1 MMLRVVD
8 ITMKLRTW
16 KYYIS
21 QGFRGVFKN
30 GLMSAASIIIVSACV
45 FTVILSLSIMVN
57 VDYVLNQI
65 ESNVGVTVFLGNK
78 PTDAQVKVLQKKI
91 EEMPNVTKVTYI
103 SQQGALEKAKKM
115 WDTDTLDGLKEDNP
129 FPRSLDVQV
138 SGISHQKDVIARI
151 TKLQQEFENQ
161 IVNGEVETVA
171 ETTTID
177 PAQAAKAAVNNAVKE
192 AGSQPTTT
200 KTALLDKLTGTVEVQ
215 AEGTSATPV
224 TEGLPTPATIQQENN
239 EPVTVNNAPKI
250 GDADYEY
257 QGIESIRH
265 AQQLTDTLMAI
276 DAIFKIVSVVIIAIL
291 AIISIGIIMNTIKL
305 TVFIRKNEIGIMKY
319 VGATDWFIRWPFIV
333 EGVII
338 GLIGA
343 AIPSVIS
350 WLSYDRIVDYF
361 NTHISVLN
369 TLVSLK
375 SGSEIFIV
383 TIPVALLVGA
393 LLGAVGSIT
402 SVRKH
407 LRLSKV
413 CRHNGVFFGGIV
425 IFLCLLFSPLVM
437 E

>member
-402 SVRKH
+402 SVRTH
-407 LRLSKV
+407 LRV
-413 CRHNGVFFGGIV
+413 
-425 IFLCLLFSPLVM
+425 
-437 E
+437 

>member
-1 MMLRVVD
+1 MTLRVVD

-57 VDYVLNQI
+57 VDYVLSQI

-215 AEGTSATPV
+215 AEGPSATPV

-407 LRLSKV
+407 LRV
-413 CRHNGVFFGGIV
+413 
-425 IFLCLLFSPLVM
+425 
-437 E
+437 

>member
-1 MMLRVVD
+1 
-8 ITMKLRTW
+8 MKLRTW

-192 AGSQPTTT
+192 AGSQTTTT

-407 LRLSKV
+407 LRV
-413 CRHNGVFFGGIV
+413 
-425 IFLCLLFSPLVM
+425 
-437 E
+437 

>member
-1 MMLRVVD
+1 MTLRVVD

-57 VDYVLNQI
+57 VDYVLSQI

-239 EPVTVNNAPKI
+239 APKI

-407 LRLSKV
+407 LRV
-413 CRHNGVFFGGIV
+413 
-425 IFLCLLFSPLVM
+425 
-437 E
+437 

>member
-1 MMLRVVD
+1 
-8 ITMKLRTW
+8 MKLRTW

-78 PTDAQVKVLQKKI
+78 PKDAKVKVLQKKI

-239 EPVTVNNAPKI
+239 EPVTVNNVPKI

-407 LRLSKV
+407 LRV
-413 CRHNGVFFGGIV
+413 
-425 IFLCLLFSPLVM
+425 
-437 E
+437 

>member
-1 MMLRVVD
+1 
-8 ITMKLRTW
+8 MKLRTW

-57 VDYVLNQI
+57 VDYVLSQI

-161 IVNGEVETVA
+161 IVNGKVETVA

-200 KTALLDKLTGTVEVQ
+200 KPALLDKLTGTVEVQ

-369 TLVSLK
+369 TLMSLK
-375 SGSEIFIV
+375 SGSEIFVV

-407 LRLSKV
+407 LRV
-413 CRHNGVFFGGIV
+413 
-425 IFLCLLFSPLVM
+425 
-437 E
+437 

>member
-1 MMLRVVD
+1 MTLRVVD

-369 TLVSLK
+369 TLMSLK

-407 LRLSKV
+407 LRV
-413 CRHNGVFFGGIV
+413 
-425 IFLCLLFSPLVM
+425 
-437 E
+437 

>member
-338 GLIGA
+338 GLIGD

-407 LRLSKV
+407 LRV
-413 CRHNGVFFGGIV
+413 
-425 IFLCLLFSPLVM
+425 
-437 E
+437 

>member
-257 QGIESIRH
+257 QGTESIRH

-407 LRLSKV
+407 LRV
-413 CRHNGVFFGGIV
+413 
-425 IFLCLLFSPLVM
+425 
-437 E
+437 

>member
-1 MMLRVVD
+1 
-8 ITMKLRTW
+8 MKLRTW

-239 EPVTVNNAPKI
+239 EPVTVNNASKI

-361 NTHISVLN
+361 NTHISV
-369 TLVSLK
+369 SL
-375 SGSEIFIV
+375 
-383 TIPVALLVGA
+383 
-393 LLGAVGSIT
+393 
-402 SVRKH
+402 
-407 LRLSKV
+407 
-413 CRHNGVFFGGIV
+413 
-425 IFLCLLFSPLVM
+425 
-437 E
+437 

>member
-1 MMLRVVD
+1 MTLRVVD

-57 VDYVLNQI
+57 VDYVLSQI

-224 TEGLPTPATIQQENN
+224 TEGLPTLATIQQENN

-407 LRLSKV
+407 LRV
-413 CRHNGVFFGGIV
+413 
-425 IFLCLLFSPLVM
+425 
-437 E
+437 

>member
-1 MMLRVVD
+1 MTLRVVD

-57 VDYVLNQI
+57 VDYVLSQI

-78 PTDAQVKVLQKKI
+78 PTDAHVKVLQKKI

-407 LRLSKV
+407 LRV
-413 CRHNGVFFGGIV
+413 
-425 IFLCLLFSPLVM
+425 
-437 E
+437 

>member
-45 FTVILSLSIMVN
+45 FTVILSLSIMAN

-407 LRLSKV
+407 LRV
-413 CRHNGVFFGGIV
+413 
-425 IFLCLLFSPLVM
+425 
-437 E
+437 

>member
-1 MMLRVVD
+1 
-8 ITMKLRTW
+8 MKLRTW

-192 AGSQPTTT
+192 AGPQPTTT

-407 LRLSKV
+407 LRV
-413 CRHNGVFFGGIV
+413 
-425 IFLCLLFSPLVM
+425 
-437 E
+437 

>member
-1 MMLRVVD
+1 
-8 ITMKLRTW
+8 MKLRTW

-369 TLVSLK
+369 TLMSLK
-375 SGSEIFIV
+375 SGSEIFVV

-407 LRLSKV
+407 LRV
-413 CRHNGVFFGGIV
+413 
-425 IFLCLLFSPLVM
+425 
-437 E
+437 

>member
-192 AGSQPTTT
+192 AGSQPTIT

-407 LRLSKV
+407 LRV
-413 CRHNGVFFGGIV
+413 
-425 IFLCLLFSPLVM
+425 
-437 E
+437 

>member
-1 MMLRVVD
+1 MTLRVVD

-57 VDYVLNQI
+57 VDYVLSQI

-177 PAQAAKAAVNNAVKE
+177 PAQTAKAAVNNAVKE

-407 LRLSKV
+407 LRV
-413 CRHNGVFFGGIV
+413 
-425 IFLCLLFSPLVM
+425 
-437 E
+437 

>member
-1 MMLRVVD
+1 
-8 ITMKLRTW
+8 MKLRTW

-65 ESNVGVTVFLGNK
+65 ESNVGVTVFLGNR

-407 LRLSKV
+407 LRV
-413 CRHNGVFFGGIV
+413 
-425 IFLCLLFSPLVM
+425 
-437 E
+437 

>member
-192 AGSQPTTT
+192 AGSQPTAT

-407 LRLSKV
+407 LRV
-413 CRHNGVFFGGIV
+413 
-425 IFLCLLFSPLVM
+425 
-437 E
+437 

>member
-1 MMLRVVD
+1 
-8 ITMKLRTW
+8 MKLRTW

-192 AGSQPTTT
+192 TGSQPTTT

-407 LRLSKV
+407 LRV
-413 CRHNGVFFGGIV
+413 
-425 IFLCLLFSPLVM
+425 
-437 E
+437 

>member
-1 MMLRVVD
+1 
-8 ITMKLRTW
+8 MKLRTW

-21 QGFRGVFKN
+21 NGFRGVFKN

-129 FPRSLDVQV
+129 FPRSFDVQV

-375 SGSEIFIV
+375 RGSEIFIV

-407 LRLSKV
+407 LRV
-413 CRHNGVFFGGIV
+413 
-425 IFLCLLFSPLVM
+425 
-437 E
+437 

>member
-250 GDADYEY
+250 NDYDTRRRYER
-257 QGIESIRH
+257 IWH

-407 LRLSKV
+407 LRV
-413 CRHNGVFFGGIV
+413 
-425 IFLCLLFSPLVM
+425 
-437 E
+437 

>member
-338 GLIGA
+338 CLIGP

-407 LRLSKV
+407 LRV
-413 CRHNGVFFGGIV
+413 
-425 IFLCLLFSPLVM
+425 
-437 E
+437 

>member
-1 MMLRVVD
+1 
-8 ITMKLRTW
+8 MKLRTW

-265 AQQLTDTLMAI
+265 AQQLTDTLMAL

-407 LRLSKV
+407 LRV
-413 CRHNGVFFGGIV
+413 
-425 IFLCLLFSPLVM
+425 
-437 E
+437 

>member
-91 EEMPNVTKVTYI
+91 EEIPNVTKVTYI

-407 LRLSKV
+407 LRV
-413 CRHNGVFFGGIV
+413 
-425 IFLCLLFSPLVM
+425 
-437 E
+437 

>member
-1 MMLRVVD
+1 
-8 ITMKLRTW
+8 MKLRTW

-171 ETTTID
+171 ETATID

-407 LRLSKV
+407 LRV
-413 CRHNGVFFGGIV
+413 
-425 IFLCLLFSPLVM
+425 
-437 E
+437 

>member
-1 MMLRVVD
+1 
-8 ITMKLRTW
+8 MKLRTW

-250 GDADYEY
+250 GDADYGY

-407 LRLSKV
+407 LRV
-413 CRHNGVFFGGIV
+413 
-425 IFLCLLFSPLVM
+425 
-437 E
+437 

>member
-171 ETTTID
+171 ETTTIH

-407 LRLSKV
+407 LRV
-413 CRHNGVFFGGIV
+413 
-425 IFLCLLFSPLVM
+425 
-437 E
+437 

>member
-1 MMLRVVD
+1 
-8 ITMKLRTW
+8 MKLRTW

-91 EEMPNVTKVTYI
+91 EEIPNVTKVTYI

-215 AEGTSATPV
+215 ADGTSATPV

-407 LRLSKV
+407 LRV
-413 CRHNGVFFGGIV
+413 
-425 IFLCLLFSPLVM
+425 
-437 E
+437 

>member
-1 MMLRVVD
+1 MTLRVVD

-57 VDYVLNQI
+57 VDYVLSQI

-177 PAQAAKAAVNNAVKE
+177 PAQAAKTAVNNAVKE

-250 GDADYEY
+250 GDDDYEY

-375 SGSEIFIV
+375 SGSEIFVV

-407 LRLSKV
+407 LRV
-413 CRHNGVFFGGIV
+413 
-425 IFLCLLFSPLVM
+425 
-437 E
+437 

>member
-192 AGSQPTTT
+192 AGSQTTTT

-350 WLSYDRIVDYF
+350 WLSYDRIVYYF

-407 LRLSKV
+407 LRV
-413 CRHNGVFFGGIV
+413 
-425 IFLCLLFSPLVM
+425 
-437 E
+437 

>member
-239 EPVTVNNAPKI
+239 EPVTVNNASKI

-407 LRLSKV
+407 LRV
-413 CRHNGVFFGGIV
+413 
-425 IFLCLLFSPLVM
+425 
-437 E
+437 

>member
-91 EEMPNVTKVTYI
+91 EDMPSVTKVTYI

-407 LRLSKV
+407 LRV
-413 CRHNGVFFGGIV
+413 
-425 IFLCLLFSPLVM
+425 
-437 E
+437 

>member
-1 MMLRVVD
+1 MTLRVVD

-57 VDYVLNQI
+57 VDYVLSQI

-78 PTDAQVKVLQKKI
+78 PTDSQVKVLQKKI

-375 SGSEIFIV
+375 SGSEIFVV

-407 LRLSKV
+407 LRV
-413 CRHNGVFFGGIV
+413 
-425 IFLCLLFSPLVM
+425 
-437 E
+437 

>member
-138 SGISHQKDVIARI
+138 SGISHQKDVLARI

-305 TVFIRKNEIGIMKY
+305 TDFIRKNEIGIMKY

-407 LRLSKV
+407 LRV
-413 CRHNGVFFGGIV
+413 
-425 IFLCLLFSPLVM
+425 
-437 E
+437 

>member
-1 MMLRVVD
+1 MTLRVVD

-57 VDYVLNQI
+57 VDYVLSQI

-369 TLVSLK
+369 TLMSLK
-375 SGSEIFIV
+375 SGSEIFVV

-407 LRLSKV
+407 LRV
-413 CRHNGVFFGGIV
+413 
-425 IFLCLLFSPLVM
+425 
-437 E
+437 